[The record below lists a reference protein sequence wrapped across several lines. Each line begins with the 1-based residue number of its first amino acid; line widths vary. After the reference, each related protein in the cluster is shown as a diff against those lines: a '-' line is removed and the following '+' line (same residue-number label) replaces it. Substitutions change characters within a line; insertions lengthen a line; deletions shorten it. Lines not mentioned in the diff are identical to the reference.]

1 MKTFDITLLL
11 DGKSAVQ
18 RVSANSAE
26 EAKLIAAAEGALVIK
41 VKACQ
46 QWGGRTKPFPLTL
59 FIQELV
65 ALLEAGLVVVEAIEA
80 LHESCRD
87 EMQRQVLQ
95 RLLQKLYQGCQL
107 SQALAA
113 QPLLFPALLVSTV
126 ASSEQTGQLAT
137 ALTRFQFYEKR
148 IEILRKRIRSTL
160 LYPCVVLSV
169 GGLIMF
175 FLLGFII
182 PRFSVVFAGMKDPS
196 ASAQFIVWW
205 GKLVEQQGLLLLIG
219 TLLATMGLIFL
230 LRSQIVKQSLM
241 SLLMRIPQ
249 LKMQFELSVLVRFY
263 RTLGLLLQ
271 GGMPAVDALS
281 MTGSLLPDGYRP
293 RLAGVLNEVRA
304 GKTISQTLDSYQLT
318 TPVAARLLAVGERGG
333 ELPAMCERIAAFYD
347 ESLERAIET
356 FSKVFEPLL
365 MLIVGGMVG
374 LVVFLLYMPIFEMAG
389 SLS

>member
-1 MKTFDITLLL
+1 MKTFDVTLLL

-18 RVSANSAE
+18 RVRANSAD
-26 EAKLIAAAEGALVIK
+26 EAKAMVAAEGALVIK
-41 VKACQ
+41 IKACQ
-46 QWGGRTKPFPLTL
+46 QWGGRAKPFPLTL

-95 RLLQKLYQGCQL
+95 MLLQKLYQGCQL

-205 GKLVEQQGLLLLIG
+205 GKLVEQQGIILLAI
-219 TLLATMGLIFL
+219 TLLATIGLVFL
-230 LRSQIVKQSLM
+230 LRSQLIKKALM
-241 SLLMRIPQ
+241 GVLMRIPQ
-249 LKMQFELSVLVRFY
+249 LKMQFELTVLVRFY

-271 GGMPAVDALS
+271 GGMPAVDAIS
-281 MTGSLLPDGYRP
+281 MTGSLLPADYRP

-304 GKTISQTLDSYQLT
+304 GKAISQTLDSYQLT

>member
-1 MKTFDITLLL
+1 MKNFDVTLWLN
-11 DGKSAVQ
+11 GKSSVQ
-18 RVSANSAE
+18 RIRACSEDEARMSAAND
-26 EAKLIAAAEGALVIK
+26 GALVIK
-41 VKACQ
+41 IKSSTP
-46 QWGGRTKPFPLTL
+46 WKGSKKPFPLVL
-59 FIQELV
+59 FTQELV

-80 LHESCRD
+80 LHDSCRD
-87 EMQRQVLQ
+87 DAQRQVLQ
-95 RLLQKLYQGCQL
+95 MLLQKLYQGCQL
-107 SQALAA
+107 SQAMAA
-113 QPLLFPALLVSTV
+113 QAHLFPALLISTV

-148 IEILRKRIRSTL
+148 IEVLRKRIHSTL

-205 GKLVEQQGLLLLIG
+205 GKLVTENGMLLLAATAVSTVALVATLLSQALKTGLLQLL
-219 TLLATMGLIFL
+219 L
-230 LRSQIVKQSLM
+230 
-241 SLLMRIPQ
+241 RIPQ
-249 LKMQFELSVLVRFY
+249 LRMQFELSVLIRFY

-271 GGMPAVDALS
+271 GGMPAVSALE
-281 MTGSLLPDGYRP
+281 MTGTLLPGDYRS
-293 RLAGVLNEVRA
+293 RLQQVLSEVRE
-304 GKTISQTLDSYQLT
+304 GKSLSQTLDNYGLT
-318 TPVAARLLAVGERGG
+318 TPVAARLLTVGERGG

-356 FSKVFEPLL
+356 FSKVFEPIL

>member
-11 DGKSAVQ
+11 NGKSVVQ

-26 EAKLIAAAEGALVIK
+26 EAKSIAVAEGALVIK
-41 VKACQ
+41 VKACP
-46 QWGGRTKPFPLTL
+46 QWSGRTKPFPLTL

-230 LRSQIVKQSLM
+230 LRSQIVKQSLIR
-241 SLLMRIPQ
+241 LLMRIPQ

-304 GKTISQTLDSYQLT
+304 GKAISQTLDSYQLT